1 MAAMRR
7 RRLGMALA
15 FMVAVA
21 PAGAVAAEPI
31 VVDIRTPA
39 EWRAT
44 GVVEEALLLTFFAAD
59 GSYDAAIFV
68 DRLAA
73 EVGRDAPVLLLCRTG
88 NRTRAVLSVLERAG
102 FRRVAHVEGG
112 LMRWLAEGR
121 DVVTPAPDTL
131 PRAARFDRIW
141 RCSAAAGAVVSVCS
155 PIPQE

>member
-1 MAAMRR
+1 MAA
-7 RRLGMALA
+7 A

-21 PAGAVAAEPI
+21 PAAVTAAEPL

-59 GSYDAAIFV
+59 GSSDAARFV

-112 LMRWLAEGR
+112 LTRWRAEGR

-131 PRAARFDRIW
+131 PRTTRFDRIW
-141 RCSAAAGAVVSVCS
+141 RCSAEGDERASACAPVR
-155 PIPQE
+155 